1 MRRQAGE
8 HVGQLHLPTID
19 GAQFDVRQL
28 RSQRFMLS
36 FFRFAACPF
45 CNLRVHE
52 LAERFAE
59 FDGRLTV
66 VAVFD
71 SPLDNL
77 QRLAGKHRAPF
88 PILADEA
95 NVYYRA
101 FAIERSVIGMLKA
114 ALLRFPVVLRATLVE
129 GYLPTSFQGHL
140 ATLPADF
147 LVDEQGVIQRAY
159 YGQDIGD
166 HLPFAAIKAFAL
178 DGTPQ

>member
-1 MRRQAGE
+1 MRKQPGDTTGRIR
-8 HVGQLHLPTID
+8 LPSID
-19 GAQFDVRQL
+19 GTEFDSDQL
-28 RSQRFMLS
+28 VGQRFMLS

-52 LAERFAE
+52 LVERFGELGAD
-59 FDGRLTV
+59 FA
-66 VAVFD
+66 VAAIFD
-71 SPLDNL
+71 SPLENL
-77 QRLAGKHRAPF
+77 QRHAGRHGAPF

-101 FAIERSVIGMLKA
+101 FAIERSVTGLLKA
-114 ALLRFPVVLRATLVE
+114 ALLRFPSVLEGVLLR

-147 LVDEQGVIQRAY
+147 LVDERGVIRQAY

-166 HLPFAAIKAFAL
+166 HLPFEQVKVFAL
-178 DGTPQ
+178 GGGR